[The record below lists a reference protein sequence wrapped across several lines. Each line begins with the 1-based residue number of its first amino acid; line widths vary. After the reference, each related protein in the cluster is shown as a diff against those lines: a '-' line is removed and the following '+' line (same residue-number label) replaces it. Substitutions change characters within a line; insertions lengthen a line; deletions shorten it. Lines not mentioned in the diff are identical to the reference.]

1 WSMDGKKIRLGSNF
15 IHFHLLDLRFL
26 GLIVGQIRVEGNDS
40 HAEALR
46 TFGYTEPDFTNTDD
60 AKCLAVHFSPLVSFP
75 VPCTCRKLFM
85 CSGDVARELEHHC
98 HCMLS
103 RADRIAVRCI
113 YDNDATFCGSIA
125 IDVVHA
131 DSGTGADSE
140 LPCITDDLF
149 RVGRPTPDAQC
160 MF

>member
-1 WSMDGKKIRLGSNF
+1 LHSFSLIYCHVLRPHLHSFPTRRSSDLEVFTYNPFRLRGKWSMDGKKIRLGSNF

-85 CSGDVARELEHHC
+85 CSGDVARE
-98 HCMLS
+98 
-103 RADRIAVRCI
+103 
-113 YDNDATFCGSIA
+113 
-125 IDVVHA
+125 
-131 DSGTGADSE
+131 
-140 LPCITDDLF
+140 
-149 RVGRPTPDAQC
+149 
-160 MF
+160 